1 MKNGVERLRTSSGFT
16 VVEVV
21 VSVVIAAVFILI
33 ILQLYVAQTKVSS
46 GVLIYNKAEL
56 TAYNN
61 LRTYAYGKAPTWF
74 QCTYTSG
81 NPNPMTLLSS
91 SDPVE
96 GLPSPVQQTVVA
108 TAPYGCGGG
117 ASGIG
122 YPIKV
127 VSTVTYGA
135 SAQTVVHATYST
147 Y

>member
-1 MKNGVERLRTSSGFT
+1 MKNKLERMRSTDGFT

-33 ILQLYVAQTKVSS
+33 ILQLYVAQSKVSS
-46 GVLIYNKAEL
+46 GVLTYNKAET

-61 LRTYAYGKAPTWF
+61 LRTYAYGKPPTWF
-74 QCTYTSG
+74 KCTYTGG

-91 SDPVE
+91 SDPIE

-122 YPIKV
+122 YPIRV

-135 SAQTVVHATYST
+135 SAQTVVHATYAT